1 MLSFSCPTFRRCA
14 VQCIATCIHRKATF
28 VSCASFAR
36 SSNSDLNTVAFFG
49 RVRRCVRAGMAT
61 ASSVQL
67 SAVALI
73 ALLSL
78 LVAGPELADAKQCAS
93 AVDLVKLGEGHKLC
107 TYPDT
112 KGHPTICYG
121 FNLDAAGAEGKI
133 HSVGGD
139 WQAVRSG
146 GCLDESQCET
156 LLKMELESAMV
167 NEKSIFGET
176 CQCVEAALTDMTYNL
191 GASKLR
197 GFAHMIAAIKDKNW
211 AHAADEAIDSSW
223 CRYARVS
230 QIHTNKQCRVHNGD
244 PCGHA
249 GREDTCAPAS
259 CGRSSSTSSFRSSS
273 SGSER
278 GCAR

>member
-1 MLSFSCPTFRRCA
+1 M
-14 VQCIATCIHRKATF
+14 
-28 VSCASFAR
+28 
-36 SSNSDLNTVAFFG
+36 
-49 RVRRCVRAGMAT
+49 
-61 ASSVQL
+61 
-67 SAVALI
+67 I

-191 GASKLR
+191 GVHELR

-211 AHAADEAIDSSW
+211 AHAADEAIYSSW
-223 CRYARVS
+223 CRYASVS
-230 QIHTNKQCRVHNGD
+230 QIHTCTYIYKRT
-244 PCGHA
+244 HA
-249 GREDTCAPAS
+249 RT
-259 CGRSSSTSSFRSSS
+259 
-273 SGSER
+273 
-278 GCAR
+278 GCAALASSIDFALSENAADASFGTHGWTNANTHTRTKPRTGPPPSAK